1 MLEFRRVRLLTFM
14 LLACLAGAQQ
24 LPKLSKV
31 YPGPEQPIPFHHVK
45 HSAQGIACETCH
57 TTPDPG
63 VFAEIVGTET
73 CMGCHSAIIQKLA
86 DFHKRGEEVPWEPI
100 YMLAE
105 YVYFSHREHVA
116 AGASCADC
124 HGDVASAEVLAKT
137 RDISMA
143 ACMDCHRAKEAP
155 VGCGFC
161 HEPRG
166 SAAPPSTLQ

>member
-1 MLEFRRVRLLTFM
+1 MRFLTLL
-14 LLACLAGAQQ
+14 LLAGLAAAQQ
-24 LPKLSKV
+24 LPKLTKV

-45 HSAQGIACETCH
+45 HSAQGIACEKCH

-63 VFAEIVGTET
+63 VFAEIVGTEV
-73 CMGCHSAIIQKLA
+73 CMGCHTAVKTDSPAIQKLA
-86 DFHKRGEEVPWEPI
+86 GYHQRGEAVPWEPV
-100 YMLAE
+100 YLVPE
-105 YVYFSHREHVA
+105 YVYFSHREHAA
-116 AGASCADC
+116 AGAGCADC

-161 HEPRG
+161 HETRG
-166 SAAPPSTLQ
+166 SASPPTTLQ

>member
-1 MLEFRRVRLLTFM
+1 VRPLPLLFVAA
-14 LLACLAGAQQ
+14 LAAAQQ
-24 LPKLSKV
+24 LPPLPKV

-45 HSAQGIACETCH
+45 HSAQGIACEHCH

-63 VFAEIVGTET
+63 VFAEIAGTET
-73 CMGCHSAIIQKLA
+73 CMGCHSAIKTDSPAIQKLA
-86 DFHKRGEEVPWEPI
+86 DFHKRGAEVPWEPV

-105 YVYFSHREHVA
+105 YVYFSHREHTA
-116 AGASCADC
+116 AGASCKDC
-124 HGDVASAEVLAKT
+124 HGDVAAAQVLAKE

-166 SAAPPSTLQ
+166 TAAPRTTLQ